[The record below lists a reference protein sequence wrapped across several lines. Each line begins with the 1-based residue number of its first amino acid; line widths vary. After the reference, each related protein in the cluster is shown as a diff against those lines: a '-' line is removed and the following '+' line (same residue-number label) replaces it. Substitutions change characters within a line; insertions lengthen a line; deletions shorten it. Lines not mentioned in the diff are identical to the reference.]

1 MEAIPVPSGVVL
13 GFQQCATLVGD
24 DMERVRNKFQ
34 GFVKKLDIT
43 NSFGTRMKA
52 VKDLDQYI

>member
-1 MEAIPVPSGVVL
+1 MEAIPATSGVVL

-34 GFVKKLDIT
+34 GFVKKLDVN